1 MKKQAEG
8 YVNPLRILTIKAILA
23 SLPGAQVAISA
34 RSGIHKATVSKIVKE
49 LRKAGAIH
57 IVSWNPHPVRG
68 PSIPVYTNGPSEDAI
83 DTRPRLTRKEILERF
98 EKRIKGTEKQDQ
110 RLARYRSRHW
120 VKKAKATPHDWA
132 ATLFVGV
139 RLPLNAE
146 G

>member
-68 PSIPVYTNGPSEDAI
+68 PSIPVYTNGPGEDAI
-83 DTRPRLTRKEILERF
+83 DTRPRLTRKEISERF
-98 EKRIKGTEKQDQ
+98 EKRIKGTDKAYTREAK
-110 RLARYRSRHW
+110 RRNRHW
-120 VKKAKATPHDWA
+120 VAKAKATPNTWA
-132 ATLFVGV
+132 SALFAG